1 MPFVLLFPYTLMA
14 SYYQN
19 LPFILSEGFLW
30 HIHMHVRGRAR
41 SPGNSPQ
48 PVMDTQLYNL
58 LGHTT
63 LGHIPQHL
71 PGLSLPHPHLQ
82 IEPQLPPAV
91 TCSLTLD
98 WLTPLPCL
106 TCLLLSIYHINC
118 LHLNFISEFASEET
132 RHQTFISKLKQ
143 NVFLLLAGIT
153 TLCSVMVY
161 GS

>member
-1 MPFVLLFPYTLMA
+1 MPLVLLFPYTLMA

-30 HIHMHVRGRAR
+30 HTHMHVRGRAR
-41 SPGNSPQ
+41 CPGNSPQ

-91 TCSLTLD
+91 KMLFNSGLAYTPSLSH
-98 WLTPLPCL
+98 LPAPFYL
-106 TCLLLSIYHINC
+106 PHKLFAPK
-118 LHLNFISEFASEET
+118 LHFRVCFWGNPTSDFYKQVET
-132 RHQTFISKLKQ
+132 KRFSALGWNHYI
-143 NVFLLLAGIT
+143 V
-153 TLCSVMVY
+153 
-161 GS
+161 